1 MIYHRVIV
9 WIGLIFLAHCLGK
22 SNKATHRLE
31 HEARVADKMVVNHAD
46 LMRTNPG
53 FRELTRAGV
62 PQKRVVGVISA
73 VTATFGLLKGIADN
87 VDFSRV
93 CVIGFKNLGNRK
105 LINPTW
111 YLSHGVIRDPLPR
124 YLPAGEAGIFT
135 FEKSAYA
142 TSGTSGVLTYTI
154 SGTNH
159 QVAVFW
165 SVPFLYGIYSNELH
179 VQVWNNAHSN
189 EALYDSMEADEEK
202 LTVSNSGHWMSDS
215 GWGITVHAA
224 MTNAAKAS
232 LLVEVEFNI
241 TTTHGTHEQ
250 SPVVG

>member
-1 MIYHRVIV
+1 
-9 WIGLIFLAHCLGK
+9 
-22 SNKATHRLE
+22 
-31 HEARVADKMVVNHAD
+31 MVVNHAD

-62 PQKRVVGVISA
+62 PQKRGTNLYRTVYMYIYHDSVLNFITYFFAFRLDHIMDEYCSIQFYMDLRAFCPFSLSSWSGQKLQKCTEVFWIKILNLLWPFSILVVGVISA

-135 FEKSAYA
+135 FEKSAC
-142 TSGTSGVLTYTI
+142 
-154 SGTNH
+154 
-159 QVAVFW
+159 
-165 SVPFLYGIYSNELH
+165 
-179 VQVWNNAHSN
+179 
-189 EALYDSMEADEEK
+189 K
-202 LTVSNSGHWMSDS
+202 
-215 GWGITVHAA
+215 
-224 MTNAAKAS
+224 
-232 LLVEVEFNI
+232 
-241 TTTHGTHEQ
+241 
-250 SPVVG
+250 